1 MSQKTPSA
9 QSKWLCWRRDQ
20 SCKWNNLCD
29 SVSVSFQCVPPQRW
43 APRGTCRLTHSHKPS
58 YEKTFQGRNTPA
70 LCVSTAIPAE
80 LLHTN
85 LLQIMDFSDLLPSS
99 MNDYCLTPVL
109 TVSLLSAIKHK
120 ILKLFCL
127 QEAMSITL
135 QCIILLMVESN
146 SPAWRK
152 TIVKIKDSNM
162 KICNI
167 RSKIHQIHIR
177 ECTLQSL
184 IYCLPFGQWV
194 NQIERLSPYS
204 RHITE
209 V

>member
-1 MSQKTPSA
+1 MSQRTPSA
-9 QSKWLCWRRDQ
+9 QSKWLCWRRHQ

-58 YEKTFQGRNTPA
+58 YEKAFQGRNTPA

-127 QEAMSITL
+127 QEAMSQLPCNVLFYLWLNQIHQPREKPL
-135 QCIILLMVESN
+135 LKSRILIWKYVTM
-146 SPAWRK
+146 
-152 TIVKIKDSNM
+152 
-162 KICNI
+162 
-167 RSKIHQIHIR
+167 SKIHQLHIR
-177 ECTLQSL
+177 ECTLKSL
-184 IYCLPFGQWV
+184 IYCLPFRQWV
-194 NQIERLSPYS
+194 NQI
-204 RHITE
+204 
-209 V
+209 